1 MPPKKKQ
8 ITKPWTKQHK
18 EKFTMLYNWFV
29 KNHDDKATQE
39 NFISENKRKLMS
51 LIDKSH
57 WAMGTRE
64 GIFFM
69 ISRHLF
75 NKNNYDKYVKLY
87 AQAGYD
93 LKQAKDTIEGKNEL
107 DEKEKENYR
116 SIEYLENCLE
126 LHKPKMND
134 NIKEHYKHLLLMMLI
149 KQPPLRTS
157 FYTTS
162 KFLRL
167 QADNDKVNNYVYIT
181 RKGKLKVYFIVN
193 KDKAS
198 NYKLYNMNKGL
209 SKIKLEDPELIEFI
223 NYSFITYPRTY
234 LFENPDKKP
243 ISETTILN
251 YLRDITNTELINF
264 DMIRSAFITYFY
276 EHNKTFDKRE
286 ALSKMM
292 RHSQQTASKNYLKVS
307 NTEKIPPDEKIKQLE
322 KEIILLNQLIE
333 TYNSKLKAYEK
344 EPENEKLFNKKRNDI
359 LYLLNKGKSS
369 KPETISKYKILLD
382 EKTKKYY

>member
-8 ITKPWTKQHK
+8 ITKPWTKQHI

-29 KNHDDKATQE
+29 KNHDDKATKE
-39 NFISENKRKLMS
+39 NFIPENKRKLMS

-93 LKQAKDTIEGKNEL
+93 LKQAKDQIEGKNEL

-157 FYTTS
+157 FYTTA

-209 SKIKLEDPELIEFI
+209 SKIKLEDPEL
-223 NYSFITYPRTY
+223 S
-234 LFENPDKKP
+234 L
-243 ISETTILN
+243 
-251 YLRDITNTELINF
+251 LI
-264 DMIRSAFITYFY
+264 I
-276 EHNKTFDKRE
+276 H
-286 ALSKMM
+286 
-292 RHSQQTASKNYLKVS
+292 
-307 NTEKIPPDEKIKQLE
+307 
-322 KEIILLNQLIE
+322 
-333 TYNSKLKAYEK
+333 
-344 EPENEKLFNKKRNDI
+344 
-359 LYLLNKGKSS
+359 
-369 KPETISKYKILLD
+369 
-382 EKTKKYY
+382 

>member
-8 ITKPWTKQHK
+8 IIKPWTKQHK

-29 KNHDDKATQE
+29 KNHDDKANKE
-39 NFISENKRKLMS
+39 NFIPEHKRKLMS

-69 ISRHLF
+69 ISRFLF

-344 EPENEKLFNKKRNDI
+344 EPENEKIFNKKRNDI

>member
-8 ITKPWTKQHK
+8 ITKPWTKQHVL
-18 EKFTMLYNWFV
+18 KFNMLYNWYV
-29 KNHDDKATQE
+29 KTHDDKAIKE
-39 NFISENKRKLMS
+39 NFISETKRKLMT

-57 WAMGTRE
+57 WAMGTKE
-64 GIFFM
+64 GIYFM
-69 ISRHLF
+69 ISRFLF
-75 NKNNYDKYVKLY
+75 NKNNNDKYVKLY
-87 AQAGYD
+87 AQAGFD
-93 LKQAKDTIEGKNEL
+93 LKAAKDLIEGKNEL
-107 DEKEKENYR
+107 DDKEKENHR
-116 SIEYLENCLE
+116 TIEYLTNCLE
-126 LHKPKMND
+126 LHKSKSTE

-157 FYTTS
+157 FYTTA

-167 QADNDKVNNYVYIT
+167 QADNDKTSNYVYIT
-181 RKGKLKVYFIVN
+181 RKGKLKVYYIVN

-209 SKIKLEDPELIEFI
+209 SKIKLEDPELIEYI

-234 LFENPDKKP
+234 LFEINKKP

-251 YLRDITNTELINF
+251 YLRDITNTPLINF

-307 NTEKIPPDEKIKQLE
+307 NTEKIKPNEKIKELE
-322 KEIILLNQLIE
+322 KEIILLNKMIE
-333 TYNSKLKAYEK
+333 ECNVKLKAYEN
-344 EPENEKLFNKKRNDI
+344 EPNNEKLYNKKRNDI
-359 LYLLNKGKSS
+359 IYLLNKGKTS
-369 KPETISKYKILLD
+369 KPETITKYKILFD
-382 EKTKKYY
+382 EKNKKYY

>member
-8 ITKPWTKQHK
+8 IKKPWTKQHVA
-18 EKFTMLYNWFV
+18 KFNMLYNWFV
-29 KNHDDKATQE
+29 KNHNDKATVE
-39 NFISENKRKLMS
+39 NYISENKRKLMT

-57 WAMGTRE
+57 WGMGTKE
-64 GIFFM
+64 GMYFM
-69 ISRHLF
+69 ISRYLF
-75 NKNNYDKYVKLY
+75 NKNNNDKYVKLY
-87 AQAGYD
+87 AQAGFD
-93 LKQAKDTIEGKNEL
+93 LKQEKDKLEGKNEL
-107 DEKEKENYR
+107 DEKEKENLR

-134 NIKEHYKHLLLMMLI
+134 SIKEHYKHLLLMILI

-157 FYTTS
+157 FYIS
-162 KFLRL
+162 AKFLRL
-167 QADNDKVNNYVYIT
+167 QADNNKTDNYVYIT

-234 LFENPDKKP
+234 LFENNKKT

-251 YLRDITNTELINF
+251 YLRDITNTPLINF
-264 DMIRSAFITYFY
+264 NMIRSAFITYFY

-307 NTEKIPPDEKIKQLE
+307 DVENIPPDEKIKELN
-322 KEIILLNQLIE
+322 KEIINLSSLLSDCN
-333 TYNSKLKAYEK
+333 KKCKVYESN
-344 EPENEKLFNKKRNDI
+344 PDNEKKFKKKRSDI
-359 LYLLNKGKSS
+359 IYLLNKGRKS
-369 KPETISKYKILLD
+369 KHETIVKYKILFN
-382 EKTKKYY
+382 EKTNTFY

>member
-8 ITKPWTKQHK
+8 ITKPWTKQHVS
-18 EKFTMLYNWFV
+18 KFNMLYNWFI
-29 KNHDDKATQE
+29 KTYDNKATKD
-39 NFISENKRKLMS
+39 NLIPENKRKLMT

-57 WAMGTRE
+57 WGMGTKE
-64 GIFFM
+64 GMYFM
-69 ISRHLF
+69 ISRYLF
-75 NKNNYDKYVKLY
+75 NKNNNDKYVKLY

-93 LKQAKDTIEGKNEL
+93 LKQAKDQIEGKNEF
-107 DEKEKENYR
+107 DDKEKENHR

-134 NIKEHYKHLLLMMLI
+134 NIKEHYKHLLLMILI

-157 FYTTS
+157 FYTS
-162 KFLRL
+162 AKFLRL
-167 QADNDKVNNYVYIT
+167 QGDNNKTDNYVYIT

-209 SKIKLEDPELIEFI
+209 SKIKLEDPELVEFI

-234 LFENPDKKP
+234 LFENNKKT

-251 YLRDITNTELINF
+251 YLRDITNTPLINF
-264 DMIRSAFITYFY
+264 NMIRSAFITYFY

-307 NTEKIPPDEKIKQLE
+307 EVENIPPDEKIKELN
-322 KEIILLNQLIE
+322 KEIINLSSLLSDCN
-333 TYNSKLKAYEK
+333 NKCKAYESS
-344 EPENEKLFNKKRNDI
+344 PDNEKKFKKKRNDI
-359 LYLLNKGKSS
+359 IYLLNKGRKS
-369 KPETISKYKILLD
+369 KHETISKYKILFD
-382 EKTKKYY
+382 EKTNTFF

>member
-8 ITKPWTKQHK
+8 TSKPWTKQHVD
-18 EKFTMLYNWFV
+18 KFNWLYNWYV
-29 KNHDDKATQE
+29 KNHDDKATKE
-39 NFISENKRKLMS
+39 TFINENKRKLMT
-51 LIDKSH
+51 LIDKSE
-57 WAMGTRE
+57 WSMGSKE
-64 GIFFM
+64 GHYFM
-69 ISRHLF
+69 ISRYLF
-75 NKNNYDKYVKLY
+75 NKNNNDKYVKLY

-93 LKQAKDTIEGKNEL
+93 LKQAKDQIEGKNEL
-107 DEKEKENYR
+107 DDKEKENHR
-116 SIEYLENCLE
+116 TIEYLTNCLE
-126 LHKPKMND
+126 LHKSKSTE

-157 FYTTS
+157 FYTTA

-167 QADNDKVNNYVYIT
+167 QADNDKTSNYVYIT
-181 RKGKLKVYFIVN
+181 RKGKLKVYYIVN

-209 SKIKLEDPELIEFI
+209 SKIKLEDPELIDYI

-234 LFENPDKKP
+234 LFEINKKQ

-251 YLRDITNTELINF
+251 YLREITNTPLINF

-307 NTEKIPPDEKIKQLE
+307 NTEKVKPDEKIKELE
-322 KEIILLNQLIE
+322 KEIILLNKIIE
-333 TYNSKLKAYEK
+333 EYNTKLKAYEK

-359 LYLLNKGKSS
+359 LYLLNKGKAS
-369 KPETISKYKILLD
+369 KPETMTKYKILFD
-382 EKTKKYY
+382 DKNKKYY